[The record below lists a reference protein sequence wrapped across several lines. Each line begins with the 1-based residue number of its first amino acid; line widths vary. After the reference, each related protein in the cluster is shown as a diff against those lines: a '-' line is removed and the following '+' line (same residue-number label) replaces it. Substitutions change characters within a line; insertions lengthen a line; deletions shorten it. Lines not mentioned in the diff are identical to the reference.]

1 MWILWNQDNQAIED
15 YRNPSRGERK
25 VKKPETYTLETAWA
39 CSNYL
44 FLLRFSA
51 IHLCWNCISTP
62 RRNWL
67 GQQTGGLT
75 VCISTYRPLCLPP
88 LYSSIFLPDRKHAQT
103 PVGTYQ
109 QITTSGLR
117 ATGEGDPWIR
127 MECKVQS
134 WSDSLRVY
142 GFIEIARLI
151 PLIHHDT
158 AHMQRFCT
166 DSFALSR
173 CKFFTGANTE
183 ELGHGDIN
191 LSIILSPA
199 PSQNSIIGDEGLMRC
214 GLWSFII
221 CNLRYLDTQWY
232 TYTLMIADESKHW
245 NMCL

>member
-15 YRNPSRGERK
+15 SRNPSRGERK

-134 WSDSLRVY
+134 
-142 GFIEIARLI
+142 
-151 PLIHHDT
+151 
-158 AHMQRFCT
+158 
-166 DSFALSR
+166 
-173 CKFFTGANTE
+173 
-183 ELGHGDIN
+183 
-191 LSIILSPA
+191 
-199 PSQNSIIGDEGLMRC
+199 
-214 GLWSFII
+214 
-221 CNLRYLDTQWY
+221 
-232 TYTLMIADESKHW
+232 
-245 NMCL
+245 